1 LRTRMFNCPMCKKP
15 LTSLDRECSSCHADL
30 SLIINYVEDLAGGIA
45 RADLLTRSGRL
56 AEAVF
61 AYLEV
66 LDVDPE
72 NRIARKQVGQVASA
86 VRNFDS
92 RPRRKPNGEGWSTSV
107 WLLIVL
113 GASLIA
119 FAAGMQAE
127 RWMLSQQSTT
137 STETE

>member
-1 LRTRMFNCPMCKKP
+1 MFTCPMCKKA

-30 SLIINYVEDLAGGIA
+30 SLIISYVEDLAGGLA
-45 RADLLTRSGRL
+45 RADMLTRAGRL

-92 RPRRKPNGEGWSTSV
+92 RPRQRPTEGGWSSAIWV
-107 WLLIVL
+107 LILL
-113 GASLIA
+113 GASLLG
-119 FAAGMQAE
+119 FAAGMYVE
-127 RWMLSQQSTT
+127 RTIMSQQS
-137 STETE
+137 SEVESE